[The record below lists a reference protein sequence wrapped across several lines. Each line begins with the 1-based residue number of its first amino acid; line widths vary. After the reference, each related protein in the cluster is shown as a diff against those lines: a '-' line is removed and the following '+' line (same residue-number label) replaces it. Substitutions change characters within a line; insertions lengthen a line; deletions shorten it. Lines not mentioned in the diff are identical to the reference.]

1 MGGKAR
7 VPWESKGLA
16 SSTCSNKNDVEDG
29 TVAAAAAD
37 DDAETDA
44 EFCGWNEAAAAVS
57 RREVVVVRLQRDP
70 VPTTA
75 ADEINE

>member
-29 TVAAAAAD
+29 TVAAAAA
-37 DDAETDA
+37 
-44 EFCGWNEAAAAVS
+44 VS

>member
-1 MGGKAR
+1 MVVVVVRIVHGVETMGGKAR

-29 TVAAAAAD
+29 TAAA
-37 DDAETDA
+37 
-44 EFCGWNEAAAAVS
+44 AAAAVS